1 MGILWPKFN
10 DGFGPDYIEKLVI
23 LPVKRYVVQ
32 HCLSN
37 RFVKFPWDFLCFT
50 IYFKRGF
57 PFPVHTAK
65 SAFPGIEKGK
75 GQLISK
81 EIYGLPTSSKKQ
93 TNKFVFL
100 SWRLGNTWNLN
111 FDFKSSIR
119 IEKKNLFVCFLEE
132 FTAQQ
137 FCFEIDLPLVG
148 TKGDKI
154 SEYSSI
160 FRKFVFWLISQ

>member
-111 FDFKSSIR
+111 FDFKYFR
-119 IEKKNLFVCFLEE
+119 FVTIEK
-132 FTAQQ
+132 Q
-137 FCFEIDLPLVG
+137 IH
-148 TKGDKI
+148 
-154 SEYSSI
+154 S
-160 FRKFVFWLISQ
+160 FVFWEKLQFGNFVSRSTDLLASVVLKVS

>member
-100 SWRLGNTWNLN
+100 SWRLGNTWNL
-111 FDFKSSIR
+111 KSIFQFQVIPSR
-119 IEKKNLFVCFLEE
+119 QDRKTNLFVRFWEKFRLKK
-132 FTAQQ
+132 
-137 FCFEIDLPLVG
+137 FCFEIYCPLE
-148 TKGDKI
+148 
-154 SEYSSI
+154 S
-160 FRKFVFWLISQ
+160 F